1 MANSRNK
8 ISFDAAEVVFMK
20 IVFRV
25 DSSLQIGSGHLMRC
39 LTLAERLKKENGSD
53 VYFIIR
59 DLSGNLIE
67 LVKQKKITVF
77 ELPQVEPGEALAGYA
92 KWLTVTQEQDAAET
106 IASIEI
112 IGKPDI
118 LIIDSYAIDIT
129 WENMLRPYVE
139 KIMVIDDLANRKHD
153 CDILLDQNEYRNK
166 DKRYEYLVPQHCQLL
181 LGPQHAILREEFYEA
196 RKKIRVRDGKINNIL
211 VFFGGS
217 DTGNETMKALQAI
230 SMLELNDITVNV
242 IVGKSNPNQKE
253 IEKFCDKNNN
263 MHYFCQVDNIA
274 EFMNAADLAIGAGGT
289 ITWERCFLGLPAI
302 VVAIADNQVELT
314 EACASKGILVFLGD
328 KSTVTTSLLSQA
340 ILNIEGRT
348 LKKIAQN
355 CLDEGKDYGRRN
367 IFASS

>member
-1 MANSRNK
+1 MR
-8 ISFDAAEVVFMK
+8 V
-20 IVFRV
+20 VFRV

-39 LTLAERLKKENGSD
+39 LTLAERLKKENGAD
-53 VYFIIR
+53 VYFIMR

-67 LVKQKKITVF
+67 LVKQKNFSIFK
-77 ELPQVEPGEALAGYA
+77 LPQVELDETLAGYA

-106 IASIEI
+106 IARIKV
-112 IGKPDI
+112 IGKLDV
-118 LIIDSYAIDIT
+118 LIVDSYAIDMT
-129 WENMLRPYVE
+129 WENMLRPYVQ

-153 CDILLDQNEYRNK
+153 CDILLDQNEYLNK
-166 DKRYEYLVPQHCQLL
+166 DKRYEYLVPQHCRLL

-217 DTGNETMKALQAI
+217 DVSNETMKALQAI
-230 SMLELNDITVNV
+230 SMLDRNDIKVNV

-302 VVAIADNQVELT
+302 VVAIAGNQVELT

-328 KSTVTTSLLSQA
+328 KGIVTTPLLSQA

-348 LKKIAQN
+348 LKKIAKN

-367 IFASS
+367 IFAFS